1 MRNERTKIA
10 EEIYNFICS
19 NYSALKEEYA
29 RLPKPERLRLPF
41 PAFCVAF
48 WDEITPKEQSYL
60 EQISIIFDKSNG
72 LN

>member
-1 MRNERTKIA
+1 MENRTKIA

-19 NYSALKEEYA
+19 NYDALKEEYQ
-29 RLPKPERLRLPF
+29 RIPKIQRSKLPF

-60 EQISIIFDKSNG
+60 EQISAIFDKSNQQ
-72 LN
+72 

>member
-1 MRNERTKIA
+1 MRKERTKIA

-19 NYSALKEEYA
+19 NYNALKEEYA
-29 RLPKPERLRLPF
+29 RLPKAERLRLPF

-60 EQISIIFDKSNG
+60 EQISAIFDKQ
-72 LN
+72 

>member
-1 MRNERTKIA
+1 MKNERTKIA

-19 NYSALKEEYA
+19 NYFALKEEYQRIPKTQ
-29 RLPKPERLRLPF
+29 RLKLPF

-48 WDEITPKEQSYL
+48 WDEITPKEQTYL
-60 EQISIIFDKSNG
+60 EQISKIFDKTNG

>member
-10 EEIYNFICS
+10 EELYNFICE
-19 NYSALKEEYA
+19 YYHQLLEEYQ
-29 RLPKPERLRLPF
+29 RLPLSERSKIPF

-48 WDEITPKEQSYL
+48 WDEITPKEQTYL
-60 EQISIIFDKSNG
+60 EQITEIFDKSNG

>member
-1 MRNERTKIA
+1 MENRTKIA

-19 NYSALKEEYA
+19 NYHALKEEYQRIPKA
-29 RLPKPERLRLPF
+29 QRLKLPF

-60 EQISIIFDKSNG
+60 EQISAIFDKSNG

>member
-1 MRNERTKIA
+1 MTNERTIIA

-19 NYSALKEEYA
+19 NYNALKEEYQ
-29 RLPKPERLRLPF
+29 RIPKAERLRLPF

-48 WDEITPKEQSYL
+48 WDEITPKEQTYL
-60 EQISIIFDKSNG
+60 EQISNIFDKTNG